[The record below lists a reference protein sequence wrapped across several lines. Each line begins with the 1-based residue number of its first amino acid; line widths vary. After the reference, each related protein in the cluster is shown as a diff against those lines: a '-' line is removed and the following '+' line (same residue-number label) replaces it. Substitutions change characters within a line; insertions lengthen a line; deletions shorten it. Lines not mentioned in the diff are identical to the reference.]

1 MTSSLPMG
9 GCPEFDRKVGI
20 TISGLEQ
27 WKDGVVSGATANVE
41 IIQDGKVIHSEAFS
55 GKATH
60 QFTRVVVVKAT
71 YGELVA
77 VHNRPDLPNLKITAD
92 FVSEKQPSYLNNVQ
106 AFINGGL
113 PSGTKTYTLNACIK
127 VNSDKADNYAD
138 KMREIVSRYLTG
150 EATQYEDELVGEL
163 KLFIEKESAYT
174 KLATL
179 ISEQV
184 RQRIKAES
192 QPGGLLHKR

>member
-1 MTSSLPMG
+1 MTSILPMG
-9 GCPEFDRKVGI
+9 GCPAFDRKVGI

-27 WKDGVVSGATANVE
+27 WKDGVVSGATVNIE

-77 VHNRPDLPNLKITAD
+77 VHNRPDLPNLKVTAD
-92 FVSEKQPSYLNNVQ
+92 FVSEQQPFMFNNAQ
-106 AFINGGL
+106 AFINEAL
-113 PSGTKTYTLNACIK
+113 LSRTKTYKLNTCIR
-127 VNSDKADNYAD
+127 VNSDNAATSAD
-138 KMREIVSRYLTG
+138 KIREIVSRYLTG
-150 EATQYEDELVGEL
+150 EATEYEDELVGEL
-163 KLFIEKESAYT
+163 KSFIEKESAYT
-174 KLATL
+174 RLATL
-179 ISEQV
+179 ISEHV
-184 RQRIKAES
+184 RQSIKAES